1 MEAAAS
7 VLDLMTTQGVKVEI
21 YHLTCAI
28 RACWC
33 FGKTQHRAAK
43 YFIDLFPGLGL
54 KPNLV
59 ALTALIGAYS
69 TAPLEDVVS
78 TYDGMRALKILPD
91 TIFAET
97 YLATVFHKGPDV
109 ELPRTPR
116 DLADVL
122 REQPSDRR
130 QAAPHALKDFRAA
143 GIKLTRL
150 SENMDKALRLLEE

>member
-1 MEAAAS
+1 
-7 VLDLMTTQGVKVEI
+7 
-21 YHLTCAI
+21 
-28 RACWC
+28 
-33 FGKTQHRAAK
+33 
-43 YFIDLFPGLGL
+43 
-54 KPNLV
+54 
-59 ALTALIGAYS
+59 
-69 TAPLEDVVS
+69 
-78 TYDGMRALKILPD
+78 LPD

-97 YLATVFHKGPDV
+97 YLATVFRKGPDV